1 MTCESIRDQL
11 DGYLAGTLD
20 ARSADD
26 VRGHLEH
33 CAECRADE
41 AAARFL
47 APRVVTLPRILPPA
61 RPLWEGIESRLA
73 PRRAARRVV
82 PWLSLAAMLA
92 VTVAAGWWL
101 SRQAGDPVT
110 VAVDTPAAIPS
121 QAAAYQ
127 LAATDLEASLLDE
140 GKLEPVTASALRR
153 DLATMNTAIEETSNA
168 LRSDPANEVLQELHL
183 SALRRKLDVL
193 RRTAAL
199 YVVET

>member
-1 MTCESIRDQL
+1 MTCESVRDQL
-11 DGYLAGTLD
+11 DAYVAGTIAD
-20 ARSADD
+20 RSADE

-41 AAARFL
+41 AALRFL
-47 APRVVTLPRILPPA
+47 APRVAALPRSVPPA
-61 RPLWEGIESRLA
+61 RPLWAGIESRLA
-73 PRRAARRVV
+73 PRRARRMM
-82 PWLSLAAMLA
+82 PWLPLAATLVLLA
-92 VTVAAGWWL
+92 GAGWWL
-101 SRQAGDPVT
+101 SRQTNNPET
-110 VAVDTPAAIPS
+110 VAADASRALPS

-153 DLATMNTAIEETSNA
+153 DLATMNTAIAETSSA
-168 LRSDPANEVLQELHL
+168 LRSDPANEVLQQMHL

-193 RRTAAL
+193 RRAAAL